1 MRKKVIRISKLISHY
16 GFCSRRE
23 AEKLINSGKVK
34 INGKVIS
41 DYTIDDD
48 HIENIEIENKKLI
61 KPLSTRVWIM
71 NKPPGYI
78 CSNRRQGSKK
88 IIFDIIPQN
97 IQRVVLVGRLD
108 MYSEGL
114 ILLTSNP
121 GLSSY
126 LENPKNK
133 ISRKYI
139 VEINELISE
148 EMIKKVSS
156 GIFIKDA
163 YYNKMKINMFKK
175 LQKVFLQIELKEGKN
190 REIRNIV
197 EFCGK
202 KIKTLKRI
210 SFGPFSLSSQKAGEI
225 NEVSS
230 PILQNKIKQ
239 LGLRVE
245 DYFWL

>member
-16 GFCSRRE
+16 GVCSRRE

-34 INGKVIS
+34 INGKVMRC
-41 DYTIDDD
+41 YTINHDQ
-48 HIENIEIENKKLI
+48 IENIEVENKKLI
-61 KPLSTRVWIM
+61 KPLGTRVWIM

-78 CSNRRQGSKK
+78 CSNRKQGSKK
-88 IIFDIIPQN
+88 IIFDIIPPD

-114 ILLTSNP
+114 LLLTSNP
-121 GLSSY
+121 SLSSY

-139 VEINELISE
+139 VEINETISE
-148 EMIKKVSS
+148 EMIKKISS
-156 GIFIKDA
+156 GILIKDD
-163 YYNKMKINMFKK
+163 YYNKMKIKMFKK

-197 EFCGK
+197 KFCGK
-202 KIKTLKRI
+202 KIKTLKRT
-210 SFGPFSLSSQKAGEI
+210 SFGPFSLSNQKVGEI
-225 NEVSS
+225 KEVSN
-230 PILQNKIKQ
+230 PILQIKIKQ

-245 DYFWL
+245 DYFR

>member
-1 MRKKVIRISKLISHY
+1 MRKKIIRISKLISHY
-16 GFCSRRE
+16 GVCSRRE
-23 AEKLINSGKVK
+23 AEKLIDSGKVK
-34 INGKVIS
+34 INNKVVSHYI
-41 DYTIDDD
+41 IDHDQ
-48 HIENIEIENKKLI
+48 IEKVEIENKKLI
-61 KPLSTRVWIM
+61 KPLTTRVWIM

-139 VEINELISE
+139 VEINETISE

-156 GIFIKDA
+156 GILIKDA
-163 YYNKMKINMFKK
+163 YYNKMKIKMYKK
-175 LQKVFLQIELKEGKN
+175 SQKVFLQVELKEGKN

-197 EFCGK
+197 DFCGK
-202 KIKTLKRI
+202 KIKTLKRV
-210 SFGPFSLSSQKAGEI
+210 SFGPFSLSNQKVGEI
-225 NEVSS
+225 KEVSN

-239 LGLRVE
+239 LGLKVE
-245 DYFWL
+245 NYFW